1 MSRGRAARTTGIA
14 FLAAATVATV
24 FTAGVLIGW
33 SVIGDRMQAVP
44 DTACERGDVAATAA
58 AAGQLAVL
66 LARRVEG
73 PHATRETVRE
83 WGAAP
88 EVEEEFGRWAEQEN
102 PVYRHGLFGATAVR
116 VQRRD
121 GDRVAVSVDGFWLRS
136 ADAANGAGEF
146 VGALWTYWVVWREG
160 RWVPS
165 SPPEAVTVPGAHTH
179 RALPFIRTQAGFSEV
194 PYVRC

>member
-1 MSRGRAARTTGIA
+1 M
-14 FLAAATVATV
+14 
-24 FTAGVLIGW
+24 
-33 SVIGDRMQAVP
+33 
-44 DTACERGDVAATAA
+44 TAA

-73 PHATRETVRE
+73 ASTTREAVRE
-83 WGAAP
+83 WGAAS
-88 EVEEEFGRWAEQEN
+88 EVEAEFGRWAEQEN

-165 SPPEAVTVPGAHTH
+165 SPPEAVTVPGVHTH
-179 RALPFIRTQAGFSEV
+179 KALPFIRAQAGFSEV

>member
-1 MSRGRAARTTGIA
+1 MEDAP
-14 FLAAATVATV
+14 
-24 FTAGVLIGW
+24 
-33 SVIGDRMQAVP
+33 QAVTP
-44 DTACERGDVAATAA
+44 DVACERGDEAAAAA

-66 LARRVEG
+66 LSRRVEG
-73 PHATRETVRE
+73 SGATREAVRG

-88 EVEEEFGRWAEQEN
+88 VVEEEFGRWAEQEN
-102 PVYRHGLFGATAVR
+102 PAYRHGLFGATAVR
-116 VQRRD
+116 VARRD

-179 RALPFIRTQAGFSEV
+179 KALPFIRAQAGFSGV